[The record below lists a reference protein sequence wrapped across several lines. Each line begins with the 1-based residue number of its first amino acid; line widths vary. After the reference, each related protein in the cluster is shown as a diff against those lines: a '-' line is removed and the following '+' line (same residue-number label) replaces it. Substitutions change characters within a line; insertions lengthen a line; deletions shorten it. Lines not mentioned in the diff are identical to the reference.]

1 MERQNTGKQIKRIF
15 LVSVFAKGRILY
27 NTYHVKGTLVH
38 QQGLRLLQ
46 DLIGYTVE
54 DKS

>member
-15 LVSVFAKGRILY
+15 LVSYFAKGRISY